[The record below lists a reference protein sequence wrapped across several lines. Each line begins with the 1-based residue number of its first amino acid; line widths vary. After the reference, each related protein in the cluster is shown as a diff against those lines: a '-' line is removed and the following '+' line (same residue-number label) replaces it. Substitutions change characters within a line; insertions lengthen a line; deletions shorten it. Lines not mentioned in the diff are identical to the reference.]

1 MGDDRDLSFSLSRL
15 ERGIEMRKIR
25 IPLFIASILTTTL
38 VLGQNAVEARPANAK
53 KAPQSAN
60 LPDPGQ
66 RKFEANCSRC
76 HSAPEQL
83 RPSLTGTV
91 VRHMRVRANLSAQD
105 EKDILKYLAP

>member
-1 MGDDRDLSFSLSRL
+1 MKKILMRL
-15 ERGIEMRKIR
+15 LIAPILIR
-25 IPLFIASILTTTL
+25 TLASTL
-38 VLGQNAVEARPANAK
+38 VLGQSAVEAKPSNAK
-53 KAPQSAN
+53 RAPQSAAATQ
-60 LPDPGQ
+60 PDQGQ

-105 EKDILKYLAP
+105 EKDILRYLAP